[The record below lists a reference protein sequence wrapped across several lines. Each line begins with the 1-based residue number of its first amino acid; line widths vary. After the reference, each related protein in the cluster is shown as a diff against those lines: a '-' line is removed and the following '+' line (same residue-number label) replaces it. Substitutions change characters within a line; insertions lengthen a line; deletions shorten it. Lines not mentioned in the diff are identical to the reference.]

1 MNHTDVFVTGVNR
14 ILPDIQTGSMGCSLA
29 MLAERTEE
37 VFDNGKWDLQSKTLA
52 HIPGLPIGG
61 SAYYCCHSLMRLLE
75 TLNNP
80 NITVK
85 IEALLSY
92 FAYRYRTDADFRQDI
107 IGEYVYPYWVGID
120 TEDRKYPFMELIS
133 KVLGEQDS
141 EIFFNAM
148 ENSDYNKRTY
158 LLEMEHF
165 IRFLNDLE
173 PYITFLVSDEVNE
186 PSVPRYLVNI
196 LIRENNG
203 HASVSLGYITPR
215 VN

>member
-1 MNHTDVFVTGVNR
+1 MNHIDVFVTGVNR

-37 VFDNGKWDLQSKTLA
+37 VFDNDKWDLHSKVLA
-52 HIPGLPIGG
+52 HIPGLPIGEA
-61 SAYYCCHSLMRLLE
+61 AYYCCNKLMRFLN
-75 TLNNP
+75 TLDNP

-92 FAYRYRTDADFRQDI
+92 FAYRYRTDADFRKDI
-107 IGEYVYPYWVGID
+107 MIEYVYPYCVGID
-120 TEDRKYPFMELIS
+120 TEDRKYPFMELVS
-133 KVLGEQDS
+133 KVLGEKDS

-196 LIRENNG
+196 VIRENIG
-203 HASVSLGYITPR
+203 HTSVSLGYIVPKS
-215 VN
+215 N